1 MNRPYVK
8 LEQEFAI
15 GGATALASSLERRR
29 LRFHLGQMA
38 SDMDQVIVSCP
49 PERRVAWAMA
59 LKGSGIHGEVLSN
72 SIREIG
78 ALGVVNRDDIGIT
91 TLIVSTGPLGY
102 RARAMKRAL
111 DVGVS

>member
-1 MNRPYVK
+1 
-8 LEQEFAI
+8 
-15 GGATALASSLERRR
+15 
-29 LRFHLGQMA
+29 MA